1 MAINDIVLV
10 CILCI
15 FTISGL
21 VGGFIKSISK
31 IASFVIGIFGAFY
44 LGNLVSKL
52 IVQNIDAVR
61 NFCETNNWCSIL
73 ILVLSYIIVFI
84 VITLVC
90 RLIFKSLQCVF
101 EAGPVGQVLNKILGL
116 VFGIC
121 LGFIICDLY
130 SWGLYI
136 TANVSESAANWIISD
151 CKLND
156 ESVFTLTKSIIQL
169 NLNALN
175 ITFPHL

>member
-10 CILCI
+10 CII
-15 FTISGL
+15 VVFTISGF
-21 VGGFIKSISK
+21 VGGFIKKISK
-31 IASFVIGIFGAFY
+31 IAGFVVGLFGSFY
-44 LGNLVSKL
+44 LGSYVSKL
-52 IVQNIDAVR
+52 IQSIGSVKT
-61 NFCETNNWCSIL
+61 FCESNGWCSIL

-84 VITLVC
+84 VISILC
-90 RLIFKSLQCVF
+90 RLIFKSLQKVF
-101 EAGPVGQVLNKILGL
+101 EAGPVGKVLNKILGL

-121 LGFIICDLY
+121 LGFIVCNLY

-156 ESVFTLTKSIIQL
+156 PSAFTLTKSLIEM
-169 NLNALN
+169 NLNAAN